1 MQKNSDNFSIEDA
14 IRLAN
19 SPAGKQLMALLQNAD
34 PAAVSKA
41 RAQASSG
48 DYSQLMQT
56 MAPLLESQE
65 AKALLKQLGG

>member
-1 MQKNSDNFSIEDA
+1 
-14 IRLAN
+14 
-19 SPAGKQLMALLQNAD
+19 MALLQNAD

-48 DYSQLMQT
+48 NYSQLMQT